1 MANNYV
7 KNLKTSFE
15 YLIKD
20 TVDDYTPNIQ
30 RTSKNMRQSIKT
42 NKRKFAKAT
51 SSMNVIKRQ
60 MERSRIVKESS
71 RLTKDLFD
79 GIKSGN
85 VYSGQEDFDSFSM
98 DYDSDLTG
106 YSDVYSDDSSTV
118 EEVDKN
124 AGLSLTQ
131 KVQKANTAKA
141 SMTDARAANASIN
154 SAQALAESNA
164 ATAKT
169 LHVDKKVTDSYY
181 YGMMNTHLSN
191 IEKSVGNTIQFL
203 NDIQRQFIDE
213 TLKYYKDNM
222 SVLNELKEV
231 TVSYYTQDEEEMGGK
246 SKEDTRSFLR
256 MIMDGDI
263 IKGAKKLGSQS
274 IGAFMGPQGQMAF
287 NMLRNQLPTML
298 QMMDGGDIMKA
309 GFQNV
314 MNEYLGF
321 DIISTMDD
329 VVGSM
334 DKVRAD
340 MLDKMSLS
348 DNPMVSQ
355 LGHALRDRERVDK
368 RVKTGGYKKGAIPFD
383 GVTKKAIVDVIPTY
397 LRKIYSELSGQ
408 KEMIFDYE
416 SGKYKTADDIQR
428 EFYESRPDMEME
440 YGKISRLIERNIDS
454 NVAKSI
460 DSSSLEK
467 VVKKFSTKLLSKD
480 YNISD
485 LAVMDYSQFKDITG
499 ISDEEVSRVEFNLIK
514 SSIMEAKTSQNE
526 FDRQQYKEI
535 INSMD
540 EYSSDMNEFYT
551 EANRNPMMTGL
562 TALSDGSQ
570 NFQAS
575 SLDEDE
581 RYKSLRDYDPE
592 DDLEDKTIK
601 HSGLIEEE
609 LTAAQKQRMMERLE
623 SRNSLDYMAS
633 SVIGAKDHQVLQRLG
648 ISDLEEMKDLDKYDM
663 YSLEN
668 VLSESG
674 ARPWKKDAMNKA
686 KEVTNKIGSIDQR
699 SVKDTI
705 NDMGARINDISSEDT
720 EEAFTSLMDAAMPAI
735 GGGIA
740 GSAFGP
746 IGIAA
751 GAIGAGMLSQ
761 SERIK
766 ANIFGE
772 ENKNKSFT
780 RNIGETFLGKERT
793 DRIAN
798 SIEEGFN
805 AFKQSVVYPAAKWV
819 SSVFGGIFSFF
830 GDIFNPQR
838 DQLSQPQTPQ
848 DLTDQEMIENQQG
861 QYGQGIGGVE
871 PAGYVIEARRRV
883 ASYRPPSR
891 NGTYGRGILDS
902 RPKKPGDRP
911 DSPPNKFGKGVYFFS
926 QTDNEYK
933 DLSFADSSVS
943 ESGCG
948 LMSAAMAVSNILD
961 NEISPRDLMDISK
974 KYKVEKDGI
983 SFGFFKEVA
992 SRFNIPFSMY
1002 EKGNIST
1009 KALENTIDSGHMVV
1023 SLYEDNSGSLHYILV
1038 RKGGGDFFFVDDPIR
1053 GKGIRKAKEL
1063 IYAKSKA
1070 FMVFYNEADSKSRE
1084 DDSNIQ
1090 RIPDVEVQSDSL
1102 TAQAIK
1108 DGQANVGSAQT
1119 NQVKVNRSSSSK
1131 VQSDVSSTVVNID
1144 DSQSRRIIDELIN
1157 IREDGLN
1164 GVAWNAE
1171 KIKRILVREYG
1182 DLDMGENAIATNR
1195 LTRFSGYIS
1204 QRLDDMLD
1212 LVKLPFQKV
1221 GEAFGDLGRWFMEL
1235 QPVQKLRSLVNWI
1248 GDGIVNFK
1256 DFVKETIPML
1266 AREGKELLYEI
1277 IDTGGEIVKEGFEA
1291 AKYITS
1297 EAIDVAER
1305 LTIAGIDLAKDIG
1318 QNIGPALHAAMEKT
1332 VELTGDMIEG
1342 GKTVVKDL
1350 YSATKTLG
1358 GWLGEN
1364 LMNLGGSAMDLIGG
1378 GFDALTTKLGIKKVQ
1393 NSTIIT
1399 DIKDTAIQSL
1409 IDAQKLREV
1418 YVTGGHL
1425 DTVGKIV
1432 NNNSVI
1438 NRISDRFSGG
1448 SDVDSVSGGGPG
1460 SLLGRAKEYGS
1471 RALSGAKRIGSAA
1484 LNTVKYPATF
1494 YNRAMRSDMDLYNID
1509 HVSQDSSIYDDTYIS
1524 GYEFDDIG
1532 CGPAVLKMLLQSEGR
1547 EVPISKLS
1555 RLAEPYTD
1563 MNGVSLKYI
1572 INTLK
1577 NYGIG
1582 GSVISNNIPETIE
1595 QAPIGKK
1602 FVLHTNP
1609 RFSSGHYILAIRDN
1623 AGVKIFDPLDSD
1635 PKIVGVKNPLI
1646 TRASVAFIVESAR
1659 ANTVDQK
1666 TLKRQNSTVSKLVT
1680 EAKGEVYD
1688 MIKGSGPDG
1697 KAEKSMNDNY
1707 KENYVSRSLTPDM
1720 RANNRT
1726 LSSNKYDGLTLPM
1739 QQLSYVEI
1747 IKDVL
1752 LDWYQHGIYMV
1763 GDVEQKDYLEQIAA
1777 QDNEASDIQ
1786 KETAKA
1792 TKRMSENMGLL
1803 NEGIKKMVDQTD
1815 FGMTLSTFAQ
1825 SKFFEKLLPNYQ
1837 AFRNQWV
1844 WVAGG
1849 DLDSVDEIGTIG
1861 SIETKEEGGLFNSIG
1876 NLVDTIKSTTISKAR
1891 EAGSNFMSNRFG
1903 VVGDWIGNKLSED
1916 VKKTQEKKGGMTVDI
1931 ATENQKPIPVD
1942 IAGIRESEPM
1952 YVQVVNDSLNTH
1964 VLGGIL
1970 DGVGVVGSISAED
1983 FAEAEADA
1991 QSYYESTSDSDS
2003 YSGVGFDDF
2012 TDEGRAQHEQET
2024 EYENEAQQTSEL
2036 VKISGLLAAPE
2047 DKRGTEGKSSGG
2059 MFDSMKSTISKVAS
2073 YFGMGAGGAASGGL
2087 FSSLFGG
2094 SAGATAGATGGG
2106 LLGTLSTVA
2115 TAIAP
2120 IAGGLMGIADM
2131 FRGWGNAEEWFE
2143 GSNEDVGFLEKLNSA
2158 RGALLGGAGDGMS
2171 NIIFNA
2177 LKWGMIAMPFGSIVP
2192 VGGNL
2197 AAFGIGSVIG
2207 GGLGAIGGERIANA
2221 LNTVSDATVGLAHHI
2236 TDNLIGD
2243 TEEGEERDLGS
2254 LFKRWYNMDGIRGAM
2269 IGGIAGT
2276 LVTPGIGTVLG
2287 AGLGAFGPKRIV
2299 DTLMSPIET
2308 MKKAGSW
2315 LKDKLSFFMPQKA
2328 HAAELPEG
2336 VDLENYD
2343 ESQMD
2348 LDSDSETKG
2357 LVKGASLGYK
2367 IAGGFGSVIG
2377 AGLGAAKSGIVKSV
2391 SFVGDKLG
2399 EAGGWLKDK
2408 FTGIKDSV
2416 KDKAVSTWD
2425 SFKNISGV
2433 EGAIMGTIMGLPFS
2447 PVGPVLGAAIGAIGP
2462 AKVLDKI
2469 LNPIDTLTDAGEYV
2483 SNKFSNIKEYASDKY
2498 DSAKSAF
2505 INGVNKLPFIDISED
2520 EGISEIGT
2528 DDMSFTE
2535 SLKSYVTDKFTGLK
2549 QYANEKYDNVK
2560 QSMIDKLNVIPFVDI
2575 SEGESIS
2582 EAGIDEEPFHVS
2594 MKNYVAGI
2602 FEGIKQYSVEQY
2614 ESIKSSMVNKLNKIP
2629 FVNIDGEGNIIEE
2642 DEVDKKV
2649 DTIKNIPSIINEEFN
2664 NIIGDIKNTIT
2675 SIPGMITDFLK
2686 EKVQSML
2693 PDFPDLPDIDL
2704 SPGSIIDKGK
2714 DTVGNIWN
2722 KGMNLF
2728 NNDDDT
2734 DVDTTSSASSSEDK
2748 GSMLNPLNWFSG
2760 NGPGNN
2766 HVYQGASEY
2775 SNIDINGRSF
2785 SDAGCGP
2792 AAVKTALS
2800 NTGINLPTRMLA
2812 KKAASYSTGRG
2823 IGFSFIED
2831 VMNSN
2836 NVNGQTV
2843 DRNIPQVV
2851 RRLNNGDQM
2860 VLLTKNKSG
2869 GGHYVTVSKENGN
2882 LYLHDPLKRGPEKIS
2897 YNHSSIQNA
2906 TRGYYLSPE
2915 AGMGSQSNTTLR
2927 NIKDVDIDPV
2937 TGFDRD
2943 TVVSREEVI
2952 ASNDLQRMREI
2963 RNKIDKIE
2971 TVKEEI
2977 VEYRKASSN
2986 IDTDELQDV
2995 VSMMIENNNAGV
3007 EDRLDSLISQVE
3019 SLTQAMVTVGSVL
3032 TSGMEDNG
3040 TAGGDEDTEHG
3051 NRQARNRIQNLL
3063 NQIGRSSGGDPR
3075 YNDKFLREI
3084 MTISQGMG

>member
-1 MANNYV
+1 MDQYS
-7 KNLKTSFE
+7 TE
-15 YLIKD
+15 
-20 TVDDYTPNIQ
+20 
-30 RTSKNMRQSIKT
+30 
-42 NKRKFAKAT
+42 
-51 SSMNVIKRQ
+51 MN
-60 MERSRIVKESS
+60 
-71 RLTKDLFD
+71 
-79 GIKSGN
+79 
-85 VYSGQEDFDSFSM
+85 DF
-98 DYDSDLTG
+98 
-106 YSDVYSDDSSTV
+106 
-118 EEVDKN
+118 
-124 AGLSLTQ
+124 
-131 KVQKANTAKA
+131 
-141 SMTDARAANASIN
+141 
-154 SAQALAESNA
+154 
-164 ATAKT
+164 
-169 LHVDKKVTDSYY
+169 
-181 YGMMNTHLSN
+181 
-191 IEKSVGNTIQFL
+191 
-203 NDIQRQFIDE
+203 
-213 TLKYYKDNM
+213 YKDA
-222 SVLNELKEV
+222 NE
-231 TVSYYTQDEEEMGGK
+231 
-246 SKEDTRSFLR
+246 
-256 MIMDGDI
+256 
-263 IKGAKKLGSQS
+263 
-274 IGAFMGPQGQMAF
+274 
-287 NMLRNQLPTML
+287 
-298 QMMDGGDIMKA
+298 
-309 GFQNV
+309 
-314 MNEYLGF
+314 
-321 DIISTMDD
+321 
-329 VVGSM
+329 
-334 DKVRAD
+334 
-340 MLDKMSLS
+340 
-348 DNPMVSQ
+348 
-355 LGHALRDRERVDK
+355 
-368 RVKTGGYKKGAIPFD
+368 
-383 GVTKKAIVDVIPTY
+383 
-397 LRKIYSELSGQ
+397 
-408 KEMIFDYE
+408 
-416 SGKYKTADDIQR
+416 
-428 EFYESRPDMEME
+428 
-440 YGKISRLIERNIDS
+440 
-454 NVAKSI
+454 
-460 DSSSLEK
+460 
-467 VVKKFSTKLLSKD
+467 
-480 YNISD
+480 
-485 LAVMDYSQFKDITG
+485 
-499 ISDEEVSRVEFNLIK
+499 
-514 SSIMEAKTSQNE
+514 
-526 FDRQQYKEI
+526 
-535 INSMD
+535 
-540 EYSSDMNEFYT
+540 
-551 EANRNPMMTGL
+551 NPMMSGL
-562 TALSDGSQ
+562 TALSDGSE
-570 NFQAS
+570 NFQS
-575 SLDEDE
+575 DKLSKDE
-581 RYKSLRDYDPE
+581 RYGSLQSYDPE

-609 LTAAQKQRMMERLE
+609 LTAAQKQRMMERLG

-633 SVIGAKDHQVLQRLG
+633 SVIGAKDHQVLQKLG
-648 ISDLEEMKDLDKYDM
+648 ISDLKEMEDLDKYDM

-674 ARPWKKDAMNKA
+674 AASWQDDAMNKA
-686 KEVTNKIGSIDQR
+686 KQVTNKIGSIDQR
-699 SVKDTI
+699 SVKDSI

-720 EEAFTSLMDAAMPAI
+720 EDAFTSLMDAAMPAM
-735 GGGIA
+735 GGA
-740 GSAFGP
+740 AVGSAFGP
-746 IGIAA
+746 IGLAA

-772 ENKNKSFT
+772 ENKEKTFT
-780 RNIGETFLGKERT
+780 RNLGETFLGKERT
-793 DRIAN
+793 DRIAT
-798 SIEEGFN
+798 SIEEGFK
-805 AFKQSVVYPAAKWV
+805 AFKESVVYPAAKWV

-830 GDIFNPQR
+830 GDIFNPQGE
-838 DQLSQPQTPQ
+838 QLNQPQGNLDPNM
-848 DLTDQEMIENQQG
+848 TDQEMIDNQQG
-861 QYGQGIGGVE
+861 QFGQGIGGVE
-871 PAGYVIEARRRV
+871 PAGYVMDARRRV
-883 ASYRPPSR
+883 ASYRPRDMSR
-891 NGTYGRGILDS
+891 STYGQGMLDNKPD
-902 RPKKPGDRP
+902 RPGDKP
-911 DSPPNKFGKGVYFFS
+911 SSPPNKFGKGVYFFS

-1090 RIPDVEVQSDSL
+1090 RIPNAEVQSDSL

-1108 DGQANVGSAQT
+1108 DGQANVGSAQASE
-1119 NQVKVNRSSSSK
+1119 VKVNRSSSSK

-1144 DSQSRRIIDELIN
+1144 DSQSRRIVNELVN

-1164 GVAWNAE
+1164 GVAWNTE

-1204 QRLDDMLD
+1204 QRLDEMLD

-1235 QPVQKLRSLVNWI
+1235 QPVQKLRNLVNWI

-1266 AREGKELLYEI
+1266 AREGKELLYKI
-1277 IDTGGEIVKEGFEA
+1277 VDTTGEITKEGFEA

-1297 EAIDVAER
+1297 EAIDVAEK

-1342 GKTVVKDL
+1342 GKTVVQDL

-1364 LMNLGGSAMDLIGG
+1364 LMNLGGSAMDLLGG
-1378 GFDALTTKLGIKKVQ
+1378 GFDALTTKLGIKQVQ
-1393 NSTIIT
+1393 NSTILT

-1432 NNNSVI
+1432 NNNVF
-1438 NRISDRFSGG
+1438 NRITDSFSGG
-1448 SDVDSVSGGGPG
+1448 FSTTDVSGGGPG
-1460 SLLGRAKEYGS
+1460 SLKDKAKEYGS
-1471 RALSGAKRIGSAA
+1471 KALSGAKDVASFTGQK
-1484 LNTVKYPATF
+1484 LKDGVNF
-1494 YNRAMRSDMDLYNID
+1494 FNYNKKLRSDMNLYNVD
-1509 HVSQDSSIYDDTYIS
+1509 HVSQEDPIYEDTYIS

-1532 CGPAVLKMLLQSEGR
+1532 CGPAVLKMVLQSEGR
-1547 EVPISKLS
+1547 DVPMSKLS

-1582 GSVISNNIPETIE
+1582 GNVINDNIPETIE

-1609 RFSSGHYILAIRDN
+1609 IFSSGHYILVIRDN
-1623 AGVKIFDPLDSD
+1623 SGVKVFDPLDSD

-1646 TRASVAFIVESAR
+1646 TRASVAFVVESAK

-1666 TLKRQNSTVSKLVT
+1666 TLKRQNSTLTQMTSDIKN
-1680 EAKGEVYD
+1680 EMSG
-1688 MIKGSGPDG
+1688 MIRGSGPDG
-1697 KAEKSMNDNY
+1697 EAEKSMNDNY
-1707 KENYVSRSLTPDM
+1707 KENYVSRSLTPSM
-1720 RANNRT
+1720 KTNNRS
-1726 LSSNKYDGLTLPM
+1726 LSDKEHTSLTISM
-1739 QQLSYVEI
+1739 QQLSYIEI

-1752 LDWYQHGIYMV
+1752 LDWFEHGIYMV
-1763 GDVEQKDYLEQIAA
+1763 GDVEQKDYLEQIAS
-1777 QDNEASDIQ
+1777 QDNEATSMQ
-1786 KETAKA
+1786 KETAQA

-1815 FGMTLSTFAQ
+1815 FGRTLKTFAK
-1825 SKFFEKLLPNYQ
+1825 SKLFEIAMPKYQ

-1849 DLDSVDEIGTIG
+1849 DLDKVKEIGTI
-1861 SIETKEEGGLFNSIG
+1861 TEGGLFNNIG
-1876 NLVDTIKSTTISKAR
+1876 NLIDTIKSNTISKAT
-1891 EAGSNFMSNRFG
+1891 EVGSNFMSERFG
-1903 VVGDWIGNKLSED
+1903 FVGDWIGDKLDKLSED
-1916 VKKTQEKKGGMTVDI
+1916 VKKEEKKQVGMTVDI
-1931 ATENQKPIPVD
+1931 ATDNQKPIPVD
-1942 IAGIRESEPM
+1942 IAGIHESEPM
-1952 YVQVVNDSLNTH
+1952 YVQVVNDSVNTH
-1964 VLGGIL
+1964 VLGGVL

-1983 FAEAEADA
+1983 FAEAETDS
-1991 QSYYESTSDSDS
+1991 QSYYESTSEKDS

-2012 TDEGRAQHEQET
+2012 TNEERAQHEQES
-2024 EYENEAQQTSEL
+2024 EYENEEQQTSEL
-2036 VKISGLLAAPE
+2036 VRISGLLAAPE
-2047 DKRGTEGKSSGG
+2047 DKGGTKKESSGG
-2059 MFDSMKSTISKVAS
+2059 MFDSMKSTIADVAS
-2073 YFGMGAGGAASGGL
+2073 YFGIGMGGAAGGAAGGGLMSSIFGGTAGAGGAGIM
-2087 FSSLFGG
+2087 
-2094 SAGATAGATGGG
+2094 
-2106 LLGTLSTVA
+2106 GTLSTVA

-2143 GSNEDVGFLEKLNSA
+2143 GSGEDVGFLEKMNSA
-2158 RGALLGGAGDGMS
+2158 KGALLGGAGDGMS

-2177 LKWGMIAMPFGSIVP
+2177 LKWGMTAMPFGSIVP

-2221 LNTVSDATVGLAHHI
+2221 LNAVSDATVGLAHHV
-2236 TDNLIGD
+2236 TDNLLGD

-2254 LFKRWYNMDGIRGAM
+2254 LFSRWYNMDGIRGAM
-2269 IGGIAGT
+2269 VGGIAGT
-2276 LVTPGIGTVLG
+2276 LITPGIGTVLG

-2299 DTLMSPIET
+2299 DTLMSNIKT
-2308 MKKAGSW
+2308 MKKAASW
-2315 LKDKLSFFMPQKA
+2315 IGEKLSGIFGSQKT
-2328 HAAELPEG
+2328 HAAELPDD

-2343 ESQMD
+2343 ESQLD

-2367 IAGGFGSVIG
+2367 IAGGLGSVIG

-2391 SFVGDKLG
+2391 SFVGDKLSG
-2399 EAGGWLKDK
+2399 AGKWIGDK
-2408 FTGIKDSV
+2408 LGGI
-2416 KDKAVSTWD
+2416 KDKAVGATKWGWD
-2425 SFKNISGV
+2425 KFKNLSGIKGSIAGFVMGSLLPPPISP
-2433 EGAIMGTIMGLPFS
+2433 LS
-2447 PVGPVLGAAIGAIGP
+2447 SVLGAAIGAVGP
-2462 AKVLDKI
+2462 AKVLNK
-2469 LNPIDTLTDAGEYV
+2469 LMSPIDTLTDAGEYV

-2498 DSAKSAF
+2498 NSAKDSF
-2505 INGVNKLPFIDISED
+2505 INGVNKLPFIDITEG

-2528 DDMSFTE
+2528 EDKGFSE
-2535 SLKSYVTDKFTGLK
+2535 SIKSYVMDKFTGLK
-2549 QYANEKYDNVK
+2549 QYASEKYDNVK
-2560 QSMIDKLNVIPFVDI
+2560 QSMIDKLNIIPFVDI
-2575 SEGESIS
+2575 SESESISEIGTGDQSFVDSLKNYVLDEFGGLKTYVSDKYEGVKQSMIDKLNLLPFVDISEGESINEVGNEDMSLTDSLKSYISDKFMGIKDYTVDKYESAKSSMIDKINTIPFVDISESESIS

-2594 MKNYVAGI
+2594 MKNYVYGI
-2602 FEGIKQYSVEQY
+2602 FEGMKQYSVEQY

-2642 DEVDKKV
+2642 DEIDKKV
-2649 DTIKNIPSIINEEFN
+2649 DTVKNIPSIINEEFN

-2686 EKVQSML
+2686 EKVKGML

-2704 SPGSIIDKGK
+2704 SPGNIINKGK
-2714 DTVGNIWN
+2714 DTMGNIWDR
-2722 KGMNLF
+2722 GMNF
-2728 NNDDDT
+2728 FTNDNSA
-2734 DVDTTSSASSSEDK
+2734 DTTSSASSSESK

-2760 NGPGNN
+2760 NGPGSD

-2775 SNIDINGRSF
+2775 SDIDINGRSF
-2785 SDAGCGP
+2785 SKAGCGP

-2800 NTGINLPTRMLA
+2800 NSGINLPTRMLA
-2812 KKAASYSTGRG
+2812 KKAASYSTDKG
-2823 IGFSFIED
+2823 IGFSFVED
-2831 VMNSN
+2831 IMSSN
-2836 NVNGQTV
+2836 NIKGHTI

-2851 RRLNNGDQM
+2851 RRLSNGDQM
-2860 VLLTKNKSG
+2860 VLLTENKSG
-2869 GGHYVTVSKENGN
+2869 GGHYVTISKENGS

-2897 YNHSSIQNA
+2897 YNHSAVQNA
-2906 TRGYYLSPE
+2906 TRGYYLSPN
-2915 AGMGSQSNTTLR
+2915 AGMRSQTKSTID
-2927 NIKDVDIDPV
+2927 NIKDIDIDPV
-2937 TGFDRD
+2937 TGINRD

-2952 ASNDLQRMREI
+2952 ADNDLQRMREI
-2963 RNKIDKIE
+2963 RNKINKIE

-2995 VSMMIENNNAGV
+2995 VSMMIKNNNKGV
-3007 EDRLDSLISQVE
+3007 EDRLDGLIEQVE
-3019 SLTQAMVTVGSVL
+3019 SLTQAMLTVGTVL
-3032 TSGMEDNG
+3032 TSGVEQNG
-3040 TAGGDEDTEHG
+3040 ENTGGDNNAEHG

-3063 NQIGRSSGGDPR
+3063 NQIGRSSGGDSR
-3075 YNDKFLREI
+3075 YNDNFLKEI
-3084 MTISQGMG
+3084 MAISQGMG